1 MEALFPLTYLGPI
14 EYFALLTKYNRVRLE
29 RKEHFIKQSFRNR
42 CEIVGANGIQRLS
55 IPTKRKSRERTNYD
69 EVGISRD
76 ENWNYL
82 HWRALTTSYRS
93 SPYFEYYEADFERL
107 YIDPDQTLYEFN
119 LKLLKLVLSKLDFDI
134 SLEETEGFQKS
145 YDIPDYR
152 ARFSSKVAT
161 RHEFPRY
168 IQVFEERIG
177 FISNLS
183 ILDLLFNEGPAS
195 KSYLLKVAG
204 LLE

>member
-14 EYFALLTKYNRVRLE
+14 EYYALMTKYNHIGIE

-69 EVGISRD
+69 EVGISRE

-93 SPYFEYYEADFERL
+93 SPYFEYYEAHFEPL
-107 YIDPDQTLYEFN
+107 FVDPDQTLYEFN
-119 LKLLKLVLSKLDFDI
+119 LKLLRLILSKLGLDI
-134 SLEETEGFQKS
+134 SIEETEDFKKS
-145 YDIPDYR
+145 YELPDYR

-161 RHEFPRY
+161 RHDFPRY

-177 FISNLS
+177 FVSNLS
-183 ILDLLFNEGPAS
+183 ILDLLFNEGPES
-195 KSYLLKVAG
+195 RSYLLKVAA
-204 LLE
+204 LLD